1 MLKEGMKA
9 PEFSLQDQNKNMVTL
24 SNFKG
29 QKIVVYF
36 YPKDATPGCT
46 AQACSFRD
54 AYEDYKT
61 LNVPIIG
68 ISMDSSSSHANFAS
82 KQELQFHLLADTE
95 GKAIKDYDVWQLKV
109 KDGNE
114 YMGIVRT
121 TYLINENGIIE
132 KVYDKVNPEE
142 NAKEILEYLNNIK

>member
-9 PEFSLQDQNKNMVTL
+9 PKFSLLDQNENIVSL

-46 AQACSFRD
+46 AQACSFCD
-54 AYEDYKT
+54 AYEDYRT

-82 KQELQFHLLADTE
+82 KQELQFYLLADTE

-132 KVYDKVNPEE
+132 KVYDKVNPDE
-142 NAKEILEYLNNIK
+142 NAKEILMYLNNK

>member
-9 PEFSLQDQNKNMVTL
+9 PEFNLPDQKENMISLGD
-24 SNFKG
+24 FKG
-29 QKIVVYF
+29 QKVVVYF

-61 LNVPIIG
+61 LNVPIVG
-68 ISMDSSSSHANFAS
+68 ISMDDSSSHATFAS

-95 GKAIKDYDVWQLKV
+95 GETIKDYDVWQLKV

-121 TYLINENGIIE
+121 TYLIDEKGMIE
-132 KVYDKVNPEE
+132 KVYEQVKPEE
-142 NAKEILEYLNNIK
+142 NAKEILEYLKSIK